1 MAWITISDSQN
12 WVELVEKLEGLGS
25 SVYLTTSEA
34 L

>member
-1 MAWITISDSQN
+1 MARITISDSKN
-12 WVELVEKLEGLGS
+12 RLELVEKLEGLGG